1 MMYVL
6 VIAVWLSGIDDARMY
21 SPQNGEALT
30 IEQCRAAGAAAVER
44 FSQIDGV
51 TGAAFMCGPSGD
63 PV

>member
-6 VIAVWLSGIDDARMY
+6 VIAVWLGGATEPRMY
-21 SPQNGEALT
+21 SPENNQTLT
-30 IEQCRAAGAAAVER
+30 IEQCRAAGAQAVER

-51 TGAAFMCGPSGD
+51 TGAAFICGPSGD